1 MTTEKTLAAD
11 VQQRAKALED
21 WAISTLGNTTERSSE
36 ADQALRHHGT
46 KGLRGRPF
54 SFTVGDADPNALLMI
69 HGRIETI
76 LVSKNR
82 PTRSIVLVQTNP
94 MYHDGNGLAHAVL
107 TIVQHTES
115 HRSTGWVL
123 AVNDWDCKAELAD
136 DDKPVVTLT
145 IE

>member
-1 MTTEKTLAAD
+1 MAIENTLAAD

-21 WAISTLGNTTERSSE
+21 WAVSTIGNTTERSAE

-54 SFTVGDADPNALLMI
+54 TFTVGNADPNAVLTL
-69 HGRIETI
+69 HSHNKAI

-82 PTRSIVLVQTNP
+82 SMHSIVLTPANP
-94 MYHDGNGLAHAVL
+94 MYHDGDELRSIV
-107 TIVQHTES
+107 IMVVQHTES
-115 HRSTGWVL
+115 HRNTGWVL
-123 AVNDWDCKAELAD
+123 ATNNFDWVKELAD
-136 DDKPVVTLT
+136 DDKPFVSLT